1 MLTNITE
8 TYVAETT
15 AHIEQVRKL
24 CDAAARDLAERG
36 RTHDASKFLPAEQDV
51 FEANT
56 HRRDSVPFGSAAYY
70 AHLARV
76 KPALDHHYAM
86 NRHHPEH
93 FADGVSGMNLLDLLE
108 MTCDWMAVTVTDP
121 RNLEPAYASIR
132 LNQER
137 FGYSDELARILRQTV
152 EALGAQML
160 AENRG
165 DACN

>member
-1 MLTNITE
+1 MTE

-36 RTHDASKFLPAEQDV
+36 RAHDASKFLPVERDV

-56 HRRDSVPFGSAAYY
+56 HQRDSVAFGSAAYY
-70 AHLARV
+70 AHLAHV

-93 FADGVSGMNLLDLLE
+93 FAQGIRGMNLLDLLE

-121 RNLEPAYASIR
+121 RHLEPVYASIAV
-132 LNQER
+132 NQER
-137 FGYSDELARILRQTV
+137 FGYSDELAQILRQTV
-152 EALGAQML
+152 EALSTRML
-160 AENRG
+160 TEKRG
-165 DACN
+165 DA